1 MHKIHGTYCAAL
13 TPLNTDYSINKEL
26 FLEHCNSLLSEGLD
40 GLAIF
45 GTTGEGNSFNVNEK
59 IEAVNYL
66 IDNNIGADKLIPGT
80 GLCSIRDT
88 VVYSKEVAKLKVK
101 AILVLPAFYYKN
113 VSNEGIIEFYQRVIE
128 AAVRCTDSLITGSSD
143 FELAFML
150 LIMYNAVFI
159 TGGAWLSELSN

>member
-26 FLEHCNSLLSEGLD
+26 FLEHCSNLLSLGLD

-80 GLCSIRDT
+80 GLCSIKDT
-88 VVYSKEVAKLKVK
+88 VIYSKAIVKLKVK
-101 AILVLPAFYYKN
+101 IFLLKLNFYVELIPIKN
-113 VSNEGIIEFYQRVIE
+113 
-128 AAVRCTDSLITGSSD
+128 
-143 FELAFML
+143 
-150 LIMYNAVFI
+150 
-159 TGGAWLSELSN
+159 